1 MSESSS
7 KRKIVV
13 STDNTTDTTSKKKKK
28 LNPFKAQMIA
38 TAISKQSMR
47 INSISVLNIENIN
60 LTLYKAL
67 KLGTGIRNFNKKIYL
82 LSNELSLLQK
92 FSDVSNIM
100 KKFLLCLE
108 FFPLEE
114 NDENY
119 NNFYKDISVAFSNYL
134 IEKNNESEQNANIAK
149 ANLEIREE
157 ELDKIIQE
165 KLTQINDKN
174 KIAFVIAK
182 YVISS
187 LLGTNTHSFVLL
199 DTESK
204 VKGDHRDISKLFY
217 INNKSRNDFK
227 ILVDHLKK
235 INIEINKELLKDK
248 TEKTL
253 SDIVFNYLNNK
264 DLDLDPW
271 NKWNKRNK
279 KLIFNQFFNLET
291 IAEEQIRKK
300 RKEFTDEYTEINEYT
315 DIEGLETPLRLAVQN
330 WIRTGRKL
338 KKELKE
344 LKDKSISEQLLFD
357 EIIKQQMKIKAIEKY
372 KLKPY
377 RNFTI
382 QQWEEGIA
390 DIKEKQRN
398 LVEVLETIDDKKK
411 AEATLLKFKEKK
423 DKINEIIDTEERKNN
438 LYKLMIEVVKF
449 YKKFNNKNEV
459 KEKYYDIIG
468 DEHSSIQNLLEEK
481 FKKTQSN
488 ESDALIDLFKTSKAS
503 SVDSS
508 LSVVDSQSS
517 SKSPLKGGGR
527 KPKHCKNTGIKKEIL
542 GKDRCIYKIPGDR
555 KEYIKYKGEL
565 IYVKELHKKPTKSKS
580 TKK

>member
-1 MSESSS
+1 MFKSSS
-7 KRKIVV
+7 KRKKT
-13 STDNTTDTTSKKKKK
+13 SNNSSNTRSQKKQKKFDP
-28 LNPFKAQMIA
+28 LKAQVIA
-38 TAISKQSMR
+38 TAISKRCMR
-47 INSISVLNIENIN
+47 INSSSVLNIENII
-60 LTLYKAL
+60 LILYNAL
-67 KLGTGIRNFNKKIYL
+67 RLGTNNPKLNEVDYL
-82 LSNELSLLQK
+82 LLNNLLLSPK
-92 FSDVSNIM
+92 FSEVSTII

-114 NDENY
+114 NDNY
-119 NNFYKDISVAFSNYL
+119 YNKFYINFSEAFGNYL
-134 IEKNNESEQNANIAK
+134 RKKNQELVQEANKAE
-149 ANLEIREE
+149 ANLKILEQKLN
-157 ELDKIIQE
+157 ELVQE
-165 KLTQINDKN
+165 KLKQINDEN

-199 DTESK
+199 NTKSE
-204 VKGDHRDISKLFY
+204 VTGDHREISKLFDMD
-217 INNKSRNDFK
+217 NKNKIDFEK
-227 ILVDHLKK
+227 LANHLKK

-248 TEKTL
+248 PEKTL

-271 NKWNKRNK
+271 NK

-300 RKEFTDEYTEINEYT
+300 RKEFTDEDTKINEYT

-330 WIRTGRKL
+330 WIRSGNKLKTKL
-338 KKELKE
+338 KKELK
-344 LKDKSISEQLLFD
+344 DGSISKQLLFD
-357 EIIKQQMKIKAIEKY
+357 KIIKEEMKNKAIQRY
-372 KLKPY
+372 KLKSC

-390 DIKEKQRN
+390 SIKENDRILFEALK
-398 LVEVLETIDDKKK
+398 TIDDKAK
-411 AEATLLKFKEKK
+411 AEATLLEFKKKK
-423 DKINEIIDTEERKNN
+423 DKINEIIDTEERENK
-438 LYKLMIEVVKF
+438 LYELMIRVVDF
-449 YKKFNNKNEV
+449 YNKLKEKDEV
-459 KEKYYDIIG
+459 KEIYYDIIG
-468 DEHSSIQNLLEEK
+468 EDHSSIQNLLDKK
-481 FKKTQSN
+481 FKMTQSN
-488 ESDALIDLFKTSKAS
+488 GSDALMDLFKTSKAS

-542 GKDRCIYKIPGDR
+542 GKDRCIYKIQGDR
-555 KEYIKYKGEL
+555 KEYVKYKGEL
-565 IYVKELHKKPTKSKS
+565 VYVKELHKKPTKSKS